1 MVVLVKFSLP
11 PLLFLVI
18 EPAWFIRSLCDGTL
32 STTKREILSI
42 LGLTASVAFI
52 YLFFFYIN
60 LLKSSKSN
68 FLTLEELRKRQLD
81 TVNVFYSGLK
91 PISH

>member
-11 PLLFLVI
+11 PLLILVI

-52 YLFFFYIN
+52 YFFFFYIN
-60 LLKSSKSN
+60 LLKSYKSN

>member
-1 MVVLVKFSLP
+1 MVVLVKFCLP

>member
-1 MVVLVKFSLP
+1 MVVLVKFCLP

-52 YLFFFYIN
+52 YLFIF
-60 LLKSSKSN
+60 LHKSSKI
-68 FLTLEELRKRQLD
+68 L
-81 TVNVFYSGLK
+81 
-91 PISH
+91 